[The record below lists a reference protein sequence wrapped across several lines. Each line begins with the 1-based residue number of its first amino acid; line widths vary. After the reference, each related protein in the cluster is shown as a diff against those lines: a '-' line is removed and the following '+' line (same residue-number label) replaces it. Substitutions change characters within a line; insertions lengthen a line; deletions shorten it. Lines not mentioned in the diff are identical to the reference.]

1 MSPPAKRVT
10 IRDVADAAG
19 VSPAAVSYALR
30 GIQVSEETQERVR
43 KVATDLGYE
52 ANPIAR
58 ALASGRTGM
67 VGILG
72 PSLEDLWQQ
81 RLVAEAGRVAAGARA
96 LRADPRRRRR
106 PDAPADA
113 RHPAARP
120 AGRRAD
126 PLAGRSVRRRSG
138 PSSRSRCRSSRS
150 ATPCRSRGAVGEVL
164 FDNRTGV
171 RSALEH
177 LHGLGH
183 RRIAVLR
190 PPGSPT
196 NDRPA
201 EVYVGAEA
209 DRLGLDVDV
218 VSAPYELERGDR
230 RRPRGAEPA
239 RIGPPPFSASRTR
252 SPTAS
257 TPPPGSW
264 SSTIPDDLSVIGYDD
279 HPVSILLAPPLTSF
293 SWDTERL
300 VEVAVGMVLAA
311 IDGHPRRRRRVVI
324 EPAPA
329 RARLDRPPRRSPD
342 QGWRAQAAENRRFRS
357 TRRLP
362 EERDQLARHPDRVVV
377 GHQEPGRRQGS
388 QLGVG
393 SRSSAS

>member
-1 MSPPAKRVT
+1 MSPPVKRVT

-58 ALASGRTGM
+58 ALASGRSGM

-81 RLVAEAGRVAAGARA
+81 RLVAEAGRALLAHDRYALILDAGGDPARQRTLATQLRDQHVDGLIVSPVDPSDEFWTDLAESLAIVSIGDA
-96 LRADPRRRRR
+96 LP
-106 PDAPADA
+106 
-113 RHPAARP
+113 
-120 AGRRAD
+120 G
-126 PLAGRSVRRRSG
+126 
-138 PSSRSRCRSSRS
+138 
-150 ATPCRSRGAVGEVL
+150 RGAVGEVL

-201 EVYVGAEA
+201 EVYVGTEA
-209 DRLGLDVDV
+209 DRLGLDVRV
-218 VSAPYELERGDR
+218 VSAPYELDDATDIAREVLTSA
-230 RRPRGAEPA
+230 RP
-239 RIGPPPFSASRTR
+239 
-252 SPTAS
+252 PTAVFCFS
-257 TPPPGSW
+257 DSIAYGVYAAARELEL
-264 SSTIPDDLSVIGYDD
+264 TIPDELSVIGYDD

-293 SWDTERL
+293 SWDAEHL
-300 VEVAVGMVLAA
+300 VEVAVGMVLSA
-311 IDGHPRRRRRVVI
+311 IDGQPRRRRRVVI
-324 EPAPA
+324 EPDLRERASTAPCPA
-329 RARLDRPPRRSPD
+329 
-342 QGWRAQAAENRRFRS
+342 
-357 TRRLP
+357 
-362 EERDQLARHPDRVVV
+362 
-377 GHQEPGRRQGS
+377 
-388 QLGVG
+388 
-393 SRSSAS
+393 

>member
-1 MSPPAKRVT
+1 MAKPDRPAMSPAAKRTT

-43 KVATDLGYE
+43 RVASDLGYE

-67 VGILG
+67 IGILG

-81 RLVAEAGRVAAGARA
+81 RLVAEAGRVLLAHERYALILDAGGDPMRQRA
-96 LRADPRRRRR
+96 LATQLRDQQVDGLILSPVDPS
-106 PDAPADA
+106 DAFWSELAESVAIVSIGDA
-113 RHPAARP
+113 LP
-120 AGRRAD
+120 G
-126 PLAGRSVRRRSG
+126 
-138 PSSRSRCRSSRS
+138 
-150 ATPCRSRGAVGEVL
+150 RGAVGEVL

-171 RSALEH
+171 RNALEH
-177 LHGLGH
+177 LHALGH

-218 VSAPYELERGDR
+218 VSAPYELDEATDVARTVLAAVQ
-230 RRPRGAEPA
+230 RPSAVFCFSDSIAYGVYAAA
-239 RIGPPPFSASRTR
+239 RELQLRI
-252 SPTAS
+252 
-257 TPPPGSW
+257 PG
-264 SSTIPDDLSVIGYDD
+264 DLSVIGYDD

-300 VEVAVGMVLAA
+300 VDVAVGMVLAA

-324 EPAPA
+324 EPNLRERASTA
-329 RARLDRPPRRSPD
+329 RPRR
-342 QGWRAQAAENRRFRS
+342 
-357 TRRLP
+357 
-362 EERDQLARHPDRVVV
+362 
-377 GHQEPGRRQGS
+377 
-388 QLGVG
+388 
-393 SRSSAS
+393 